1 MREKLFYKIGEVSR
15 ITGLE
20 PYVLRFWETEFPLLR
35 PRKSGGNQR
44 VYTQQE
50 IDLVFQIKKVL
61 YQEGMTIAGA
71 KKRLA
76 RPSKPEPPLAQEA
89 LFKVKKA
96 LEEVLHI
103 LS

>member
-1 MREKLFYKIGEVSR
+1 MREKLFYKIGEVSQ

-20 PYVLRFWETEFPLLR
+20 AYVLRFWESEFPLLA
-35 PRKSGGNQR
+35 PKKSRGNQR
-44 VYTQQE
+44 VYTRKE
-50 IDLVFQIKKVL
+50 IDLISQIKKML

-76 RPSKPEPPLAQEA
+76 RSSKLALPATQDA
-89 LFKVKKA
+89 LFKVRKE